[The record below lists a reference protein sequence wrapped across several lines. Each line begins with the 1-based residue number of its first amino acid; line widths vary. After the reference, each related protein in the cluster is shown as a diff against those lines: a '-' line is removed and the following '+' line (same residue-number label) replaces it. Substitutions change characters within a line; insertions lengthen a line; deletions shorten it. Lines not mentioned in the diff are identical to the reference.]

1 MDVFNI
7 LKKSLGFFLIFLVI
21 LLFTACKGSV
31 DKTWV
36 VKGDGVNLPEGVYR
50 YYLRESY
57 KKAEEILQSDSL
69 NLEDGSESPKPL
81 HERKISGVSFN
92 DWVRD
97 DALESCKDL
106 LGVERLFDENSL
118 TLTEKEKKEID
129 DTTDEIWKTLSATF
143 EKASIGKDDVKRA
156 YLEYEIKYN
165 KLFDFYFE
173 ENGTKKVTNDD
184 LLNYY
189 KSEYINYSAFTKYA
203 FVSSKEEETQEN
215 SGSAAQLEDARNQV
229 KEYVKLINSGEKAF
243 SEVVNIFKSRENL
256 QSEVVQTET
265 IDPNNTDVSEEILDK
280 LKKLEVGKADF
291 IEFSDSFI
299 VVFKN
304 DVNTNLPDLN
314 NKEARKGIL
323 KNMKANDFKEILD
336 ESKKKIRIETNTD
349 YIKTFVPSDIF
360 KDD

>member
-1 MDVFNI
+1 MDIFSI

-21 LLFTACKGSV
+21 LLFTACKGSI
-31 DKTWV
+31 DKSWV
-36 VKGDGVNLPEGVYR
+36 VKGNGANLPEGVYR

-57 KKAEEILQSDSL
+57 KKAEEILQSDSV

-106 LGVERLFDENSL
+106 LGVEHLFNENNL
-118 TLTEKEKKEID
+118 TLTEKENKEID
-129 DTTDEIWKTLSATF
+129 DTADEIWKTLSSNF
-143 EKASIGKDDVKRA
+143 EKASISKDDVKKA
-156 YLEYEIKYN
+156 YLEYEAKYN

-173 ENGTKKVTNDD
+173 ENGTKKVTNED

-215 SGSAAQLEDARNQV
+215 SSSAAQLEDARNQV
-229 KEYVKLINSGEKAF
+229 KEYVRLINSGEKSF
-243 SEVVNIFKSRENL
+243 SEVVEIFKSRENL

-265 IDPNNTDVSEEILDK
+265 IDPNNTDALEEVLDK
-280 LKKLEVGKADF
+280 LKKLEVRKADF
-291 IEFSDSFI
+291 VEIGDSFI
-299 VVFKN
+299 LIFKN
-304 DVNTNLPDLN
+304 DINSNLPDFSN
-314 NKEARKGIL
+314 NEIRKSIL
-323 KNMKANDFKEILD
+323 KNMKSNDFKEIID
-336 ESKKKIRIETNTD
+336 DSKKRVNVEVNTD
-349 YIKTFVPSDIF
+349 YIKSFVPSDIF
-360 KDD
+360 KDE